1 MQNAATG
8 RLGDCGSPQLGA
20 WDGRE
25 RQKARRAYRRE
36 TAAVAKGRDAQLR
49 TTWRVEKDSKGFG
62 DALAAAAETAGVAT
76 SAAAAAAAV
85 AAAAAERWQTA
96 RYI

>member
-1 MQNAATG
+1 
-8 RLGDCGSPQLGA
+8 
-20 WDGRE
+20 
-25 RQKARRAYRRE
+25 
-36 TAAVAKGRDAQLR
+36 
-49 TTWRVEKDSKGFG
+49 VEKDSKGFG

-76 SAAAAAAAV
+76 SAAV